1 MSILYFFRPR
11 STPRGSR
18 GIHALRRS
26 TTLYAIWPSTTLP
39 KKSVHFAFL
48 RSVLLAFERFCARC
62 RPPPPPAGTP
72 CATAPSCAFVR
83 PRAPSCALVYPR
95 GASRATSYALVRP
108 RAASCDLVCPRAP
121 SCALVRPCAPSCD
134 VVRPRATLCDP
145 WIPNLG
151 WLLAFFRASSFELRP
166 SCVASAA

>member
-48 RSVLLAFERFCARC
+48 RSVLLAFERFCALC
-62 RPPPPPAGTP
+62 RPPPPAGTP

-83 PRAPSCALVYPR
+83 PRAPSCD
-95 GASRATSYALVRP
+95 LVRP
-108 RAASCDLVCPRAP
+108 RAHSCDLVCPRAP

-145 WIPNLG
+145 SIPDLG
-151 WLLAFFRASSFELRP
+151 WLLKFFRESSFELRQ
-166 SCVASAA
+166 SCVTSAA

>member
-39 KKSVHFAFL
+39 KKSVDFAFL
-48 RSVLLAFERFCARC
+48 RSVLLAFERFCALC
-62 RPPPPPAGTP
+62 RPPPPAGTP

-83 PRAPSCALVYPR
+83 PRAPSCD
-95 GASRATSYALVRP
+95 LVRP
-108 RAASCDLVCPRAP
+108 RAHSCDLVCPRAP

-145 WIPNLG
+145 SIPNLG

>member
-39 KKSVHFAFL
+39 KKSVDFAFL
-48 RSVLLAFERFCARC
+48 RSVLLAFERFCALC
-62 RPPPPPAGTP
+62 RPPPPAGTP

-83 PRAPSCALVYPR
+83 PRAPSCD
-95 GASRATSYALVRP
+95 LVRP
-108 RAASCDLVCPRAP
+108 RAHSCDLVCPRAP

-145 WIPNLG
+145 SIPDLG
-151 WLLAFFRASSFELRP
+151 WLLAFFRASSFELRQ
-166 SCVASAA
+166 SCVTSAA

>member
-39 KKSVHFAFL
+39 KKSVDFAFL
-48 RSVLLAFERFCARC
+48 RSVLLAFERFCALC
-62 RPPPPPAGTP
+62 RPPPPAGTP

-83 PRAPSCALVYPR
+83 PRAPSCD
-95 GASRATSYALVRP
+95 LVRP
-108 RAASCDLVCPRAP
+108 RAHSCDLVCPRAP

-145 WIPNLG
+145 WIPDLG

>member
-39 KKSVHFAFL
+39 KKSVDFAFL
-48 RSVLLAFERFCARC
+48 RSVLLAFERFCALC
-62 RPPPPPAGTP
+62 RPPPPAGTP

-83 PRAPSCALVYPR
+83 PRAPSCD
-95 GASRATSYALVRP
+95 LVRP
-108 RAASCDLVCPRAP
+108 RAHSCDLVCPRAP

-145 WIPNLG
+145 SIPDLG
-151 WLLAFFRASSFELRP
+151 WLLAFFRASNFELRP

>member
-39 KKSVHFAFL
+39 KKSVDFAFL
-48 RSVLLAFERFCARC
+48 RSVLLAFERFCALC
-62 RPPPPPAGTP
+62 RPPPPAGTP

-83 PRAPSCALVYPR
+83 PRAPSCD
-95 GASRATSYALVRP
+95 LVRP
-108 RAASCDLVCPRAP
+108 RAHSCDLVCPRAP
-121 SCALVRPCAPSCD
+121 SSALVRPHAPSSDLMRPRATSCALVRRCATPRSQIWGGSLNFF
-134 VVRPRATLCDP
+134 VRA
-145 WIPNLG
+145 
-151 WLLAFFRASSFELRP
+151 ASN
-166 SCVASAA
+166 

>member
-11 STPRGSR
+11 STPWGSR

-39 KKSVHFAFL
+39 KKSVDFAFL
-48 RSVLLAFERFCARC
+48 RSVLLAFERFCALC
-62 RPPPPPAGTP
+62 RPPPPAGTP

-83 PRAPSCALVYPR
+83 PRAPSCD
-95 GASRATSYALVRP
+95 LVRP
-108 RAASCDLVCPRAP
+108 RAHSCDLVCPRAP

-151 WLLAFFRASSFELRP
+151 WLLALFRASSFELIP

>member
-39 KKSVHFAFL
+39 KKCVDFAFL
-48 RSVLLAFERFCARC
+48 RSVLLAFERFCALC
-62 RPPPPPAGTP
+62 RPPPPAGTP

-83 PRAPSCALVYPR
+83 PRAPSCD
-95 GASRATSYALVRP
+95 LVRP
-108 RAASCDLVCPRAP
+108 RAHSCDLVCPRAP

-145 WIPNLG
+145 SIPDLG
-151 WLLAFFRASSFELRP
+151 WLLKFFRESSFELRQ
-166 SCVASAA
+166 SCVTSAA

>member
-39 KKSVHFAFL
+39 KKSVDFAFL
-48 RSVLLAFERFCARC
+48 RSVLLAFERFCALC
-62 RPPPPPAGTP
+62 RPPPPAGTP

-83 PRAPSCALVYPR
+83 PRAPSCD
-95 GASRATSYALVRP
+95 LVRP
-108 RAASCDLVCPRAP
+108 RAHSCDLVCPRAP

-145 WIPNLG
+145 SIPDLG
-151 WLLAFFRASSFELRP
+151 WLLKFFRESSFELRQ
-166 SCVASAA
+166 SCVTSAA

>member
-39 KKSVHFAFL
+39 KKSVDFAFL
-48 RSVLLAFERFCARC
+48 RSVLLAFERFCALC
-62 RPPPPPAGTP
+62 RPPPPAGTP

-83 PRAPSCALVYPR
+83 PRAPSCD
-95 GASRATSYALVRP
+95 LVRP
-108 RAASCDLVCPRAP
+108 RAHSCDLVCPRAP

>member
-48 RSVLLAFERFCARC
+48 RSVLLAFERFCALC
-62 RPPPPPAGTP
+62 RPPPPAGTP

-83 PRAPSCALVYPR
+83 PRAPSCD
-95 GASRATSYALVRP
+95 LVRP
-108 RAASCDLVCPRAP
+108 RAHSCDLVCPRAP

-145 WIPNLG
+145 SIPDLG
-151 WLLAFFRASSFELRP
+151 WLLAFFRASSFELRQ
-166 SCVASAA
+166 SCVTSAA

>member
-39 KKSVHFAFL
+39 KKSVDFAFL
-48 RSVLLAFERFCARC
+48 RSVLLAFERFCALC
-62 RPPPPPAGTP
+62 RPPPPAGTP

-83 PRAPSCALVYPR
+83 PRAPSCALV
-95 GASRATSYALVRP
+95 
-108 RAASCDLVCPRAP
+108 
-121 SCALVRPCAPSCD
+121 RPCAPSCD

-145 WIPNLG
+145 SIPDLG
-151 WLLAFFRASSFELRP
+151 WLLKFFRESSFELRQ
-166 SCVASAA
+166 SCVTSAA

>member
-39 KKSVHFAFL
+39 KKSVDFAFL
-48 RSVLLAFERFCARC
+48 RSVLLAFERFCALC
-62 RPPPPPAGTP
+62 RPPPPAGTP

-83 PRAPSCALVYPR
+83 PRAPSCD
-95 GASRATSYALVRP
+95 LVRP
-108 RAASCDLVCPRAP
+108 RAHSCDLVCPRAP

-145 WIPNLG
+145 SIPDLG